1 MASAPSNAGRVSR
14 REFLADAGL
23 LVVAFSLLP
32 RSVRASSSGR
42 SGAAATSLVAPPA
55 DQLDSWLAIA
65 RDESI
70 TVYTGKVE
78 LGTGVST
85 ALRQIV
91 AEELDVPAS
100 RIDWVQGDSER
111 TVDQGR
117 TVGSQSVK
125 RGGAQLRRAAAEAR
139 LALVELAAAK
149 LSMPADRLIV
159 ADGAISVDG
168 DAAKRVTFG
177 ALIGGARFDRT
188 VSGRAPV
195 KAIAT
200 YKVVGKSVARADVPG
215 KMTGTHVYVHD
226 VKVPRMLHG
235 RVVRP
240 PRVGAT
246 VASLDERS
254 ASMMPG
260 VVRIVQKGTFLG
272 VVAEREEQ
280 AIRAAKALAV
290 KWSAAPVL
298 PEQAQL
304 FSHLKAQATSE
315 RRVAESGDVD
325 AILRSATRTVRATY
339 RWPFQLHASIGPS
352 CAVADVRDGKATV
365 WSATQ
370 GAHQLCAPI
379 AGLLGLPVENVRVI
393 FTEGSG
399 CYGHNGSDDVAGDAA
414 LLSQAVG
421 RPVRVQWSRE
431 DEHAWEPEGPAM
443 LFEMEGAVGT
453 DGLIS
458 AWKYDAWTPTHGG
471 RPTRDP
477 MTLVP
482 GMLVAGRAPTS
493 QFSGGGGG
501 ERNAQ
506 TNYRLP
512 NERVTSH
519 PVPSFPIRTSSLRGL
534 GSPQNSFANESFMD
548 ELAVAAGVDPAAF
561 RRRHLMDPRA
571 IAVIDA
577 AIRLSG
583 WTPRPARRARGA
595 TTSSVAKGRGFAYVQ
610 YDRTEAYA
618 AAVVDVEV
626 QRGTGA
632 VRVRRVCVAHDCG
645 LIINPDGVRNQIEG
659 NVIQAIS
666 RTLKEA
672 VRFDTTRVTGV
683 DWAGY
688 PILRFTEI
696 PDAIDIELI
705 DRPSEP
711 SLGAGEAATSP
722 IPPAIAN
729 AIFDA
734 TGARVRE
741 VPFTPERVRAA
752 LP

>member
-1 MASAPSNAGRVSR
+1 MTAPTTSPISR
-14 REFLADAGL
+14 RTFLADTGL
-23 LVVAFSLLP
+23 LVVAFTLLP
-32 RSVRASSSGR
+32 RALRGSSLGSTR
-42 SGAAATSLVAPPA
+42 SAAIAPAA
-55 DQLDSWLAIA
+55 DQLDSWLVIG
-65 RDESI
+65 RDETI

-91 AEELDVPAS
+91 AEELDVPVA
-100 RIDWVQGDSER
+100 RIAWVQGDSDL

-139 LALVELAAAK
+139 QALLELAATRLGA
-149 LSMPADRLIV
+149 PTDRLSV
-159 ADGAISVDG
+159 ADGAISTSG
-168 DAAKRVTFG
+168 NAANRVTFG

-188 VSGRAPV
+188 VSGRAPMKDV
-195 KAIAT
+195 SAYT
-200 YKVVGKSVARADVPG
+200 VVGKSVARADIPG
-215 KMTGTHVYVHD
+215 KMTGRHVYVHD
-226 VKVPRMLHG
+226 VRVPGMLHG

-240 PRVGAT
+240 PRIGAT
-246 VASLDERS
+246 IVSLDERS
-254 ASMMPG
+254 AATLPG
-260 VVRIVQKGTFLG
+260 VVRVVRKGTFVG
-272 VVAEREEQ
+272 IVAQREEQ
-280 AIRAAKALAV
+280 AVRAAKALAV
-290 KWSAAPVL
+290 RWNAPPVL
-298 PEQAQL
+298 PEPAQL
-304 FSHLKAQATSE
+304 YSHFKAQATSG
-315 RRVAESGDVD
+315 RQVAESGDVD
-325 AILRSATRTVRATY
+325 AALRSAARTVRATY

-352 CAVADVRDGKATV
+352 CSVADVRDGKATV

-379 AGLLGLPVENVRVI
+379 AALLGIAVENVRVI

-443 LFEMEGAVGT
+443 LFEMTGAVL
-453 DGLIS
+453 DGRVS
-458 AWKYDAWTPTHGG
+458 AWTYDAWTPTHGG

-482 GMLVAGRAPTS
+482 GMLVAGSAPRS
-493 QFSGGGGG
+493 QFAGGGGG

-548 ELAVAAGVDPAAF
+548 ELAGAAGVDPAEF
-561 RRRHLMDPRA
+561 RRRHLTDPRA
-571 IAVIDA
+571 IAAIDA
-577 AIRLSG
+577 VVKLAG
-583 WTPRPARRARGA
+583 WTPRATPRARVPA
-595 TTSSVAKGRGFAYVQ
+595 TSTSVAKGRGIAYVQ

-626 QRGTGA
+626 QPSTGT
-632 VRVRRVCVAHDCG
+632 VRVRRVAMAHDCG

-683 DWAGY
+683 DWASY

-705 DRPSEP
+705 DRPTEP

-722 IPPAIAN
+722 IAPAIAN

-734 TGARVRE
+734 TGSRVRE
-741 VPFTPERVRAA
+741 VPFTPDRVRAA
-752 LP
+752 LREPL

>member
-1 MASAPSNAGRVSR
+1 MASTPSKAGRVSR

-42 SGAAATSLVAPPA
+42 SGAAATPLVPPA
-55 DQLDSWLAIA
+55 DQLDSWLTIA

-91 AEELDVPAS
+91 AEELDVPVS

-139 LALVELAAAK
+139 LALIELAAAK

-200 YKVVGKSVARADVPG
+200 YKVVGKSVARADIPG

-226 VKVPRMLHG
+226 VTVPRMLYG

-254 ASMMPG
+254 ASTMPG
-260 VVRIVQKGTFLG
+260 VVRIVRKGTFLG

-304 FSHLKAQATSE
+304 FSHFKAQATSE

-482 GMLVAGRAPTS
+482 GMLVAGRAATS

-548 ELAVAAGVDPAAF
+548 ELAAAAGVDPAAF
-561 RRRHLMDPRA
+561 RRRHLTDPRA

-583 WTPRPARRARGA
+583 WTPRSAPRARA
-595 TTSSVAKGRGFAYVQ
+595 AATSSVAKGRGFAYVQ

-626 QRGTGA
+626 EPGTGA

>member
-1 MASAPSNAGRVSR
+1 MAAPTTRPIGR

-23 LVVAFSLLP
+23 LVVAFTFLP
-32 RSVRASSSGR
+32 RALRSSPLGTGST
-42 SGAAATSLVAPPA
+42 ATVAPSA
-55 DQLDSWLAIA
+55 DQLDSWLVIG

-91 AEELDVPAS
+91 AEELDVPVT
-100 RIDWVQGDSER
+100 RIGWVQGDSEL

-139 LALVELAAAK
+139 QALLELA
-149 LSMPADRLIV
+149 STRVGVPVDRLVV
-159 ADGAISVDG
+159 ASGAISAPG
-168 DAAKRVTFG
+168 DATKRATFG

-195 KAIAT
+195 KTVASYT
-200 YKVVGKSVARADVPG
+200 VVGKSVPRADIPG
-215 KMTGTHVYVHD
+215 KMTGKHVYVHD
-226 VKVPRMLHG
+226 VKVPEMVHG

-246 VASLDERS
+246 ITSFDERS
-254 ASMMPG
+254 AANMPG
-260 VVRIVQKGTFLG
+260 VIRVFRKGTFVG

-290 KWSAAPVL
+290 KWNATPVL
-298 PEQAQL
+298 PEPSRLYAQ
-304 FSHLKAQATSE
+304 FKAHATAE
-315 RRVAESGDVD
+315 RRVAESGEVD
-325 AILRSATRTVRATY
+325 AALRAAARTVRATY

-352 CAVADVRDGKATV
+352 CSVADVRDGKATV

-370 GAHQLCAPI
+370 GAHQLCSPI
-379 AGLLGLPVENVRVI
+379 AALLGMPVENVRVI

-399 CYGHNGSDDVAGDAA
+399 CYGHNGSDDAAGDAA

-443 LFEMEGAVGT
+443 LFEMAGAVS
-453 DGLIS
+453 DGRVS
-458 AWKYDAWTPTHGG
+458 AWKYDAWTPTHSG
-471 RPTRDP
+471 RPSRDP

-482 GMLVAGRAPTS
+482 GMLVAGNAPRG
-493 QFSGGGGG
+493 QFAGGGGG

-506 TNYRLP
+506 TNYRFP

-534 GSPQNSFANESFMD
+534 GSPQSSFANESFMD
-548 ELAVAAGVDPAAF
+548 ELAIAAGVDPAEF
-561 RRRHLMDPRA
+561 RRRHLTDPRA
-571 IAVIDA
+571 IAVVDA
-577 AIRLSG
+577 VVRLAR
-583 WTPRPARRARGA
+583 WTPRASPRTRVAA
-595 TTSSVAKGRGFAYVQ
+595 TSTNIATGRGIAYVQ

-626 QRGTGA
+626 QPSTGS
-632 VRVRRVCVAHDCG
+632 VRVRRVAMAHDCG

-705 DRPSEP
+705 DRPAEP
-711 SLGAGEAATSP
+711 SIGAGEAATSP
-722 IPPAIAN
+722 VPPAIAN

-734 TGARVRE
+734 TGSRVRD

-752 LP
+752 LREPL

>member
-1 MASAPSNAGRVSR
+1 MASTPSKAGRVSR

-42 SGAAATSLVAPPA
+42 SGAAATSLVPPA
-55 DQLDSWLAIA
+55 DQLDSWLTIA

-91 AEELDVPAS
+91 AEELDVPVS

-200 YKVVGKSVARADVPG
+200 YKVVGKSVARADIPG

-226 VKVPRMLHG
+226 VTVPRMLYG

-254 ASMMPG
+254 ASTMPG
-260 VVRIVQKGTFLG
+260 VVRIVRKGTFLG

-304 FSHLKAQATSE
+304 FSHFKAQATSE

-325 AILRSATRTVRATY
+325 AILRSA
-339 RWPFQLHASIGPS
+339 
-352 CAVADVRDGKATV
+352 AVADVRDGKATV

-379 AGLLGLPVENVRVI
+379 AGLLGLPVENVRAI

-482 GMLVAGRAPTS
+482 GMLVAGRAATS

-548 ELAVAAGVDPAAF
+548 ELAAAAGVDPAAF
-561 RRRHLMDPRA
+561 RRRHLTDPRA

-583 WTPRPARRARGA
+583 WPPRSAPRARA
-595 TTSSVAKGRGFAYVQ
+595 AATSSVAKGRGFAYVQ

-626 QRGTGA
+626 EPGTGA